1 MTAAHLV
8 SAPCRYFPDAT
19 WGKHPKGNICS
30 FEARESAS
38 SANQPVL
45 PTGLTCDRNGTRLYW
60 RGELLI
66 DGTVKPTALGTRAM
80 IQPSKRLQEF
90 ECRYTRETVAKL
102 TYADALAIF
111 QALWVEASE
120 LNPDFPGPWRSDIGP
135 DLAIARALNGLPP
148 SP

>member
-1 MTAAHLV
+1 
-8 SAPCRYFPDAT
+8 
-19 WGKHPKGNICS
+19 
-30 FEARESAS
+30 
-38 SANQPVL
+38 
-45 PTGLTCDRNGTRLYW
+45 
-60 RGELLI
+60 
-66 DGTVKPTALGTRAM
+66 M

-90 ECRYTRETVAKL
+90 ERRYTRETVAQL

-120 LNPDFPGPWRSDIGP
+120 LNPDFPGDWRSDIGP